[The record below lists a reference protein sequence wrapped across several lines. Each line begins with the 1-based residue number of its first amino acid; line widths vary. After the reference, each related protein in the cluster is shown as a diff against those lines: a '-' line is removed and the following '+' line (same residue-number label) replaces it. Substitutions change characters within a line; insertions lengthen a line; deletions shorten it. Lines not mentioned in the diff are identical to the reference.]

1 MRSDSADRFLQRVWY
16 QNAGRLVSFL
26 LLPLSWLF
34 AALVWLRRMCFR
46 AGVLRSHGFDVPVI
60 VVGNVT
66 VGGTGKTPFTIWLA
80 RRLHERGL
88 KVGIVLRGYGGAS
101 REWPRH
107 VTPQT
112 AWQDVGDE
120 AILLARSTSAL
131 VIAGPDRVADVRRA
145 IELGAQV
152 VVSDDGLQHYRLQR
166 DAEIIVVDGERGI
179 GNARMLPAGP
189 LREPRTRIMEADLQV
204 VTRRAPADASLP
216 AAFGTS
222 MAVVAVARISYARS
236 LSSGQERPL
245 SEFVGTAVH
254 AIAAIG
260 HPEAFF
266 GALRRLGLTIR
277 EHPYPDHAALRRE
290 DLVFADDAP
299 VLMTEKDAV
308 KCTGLFDERHWVVPL
323 ELELSPADTEVVSGL
338 LDRVLGKAR

>member
-120 AILLARSTSAL
+120 AILLARS
-131 VIAGPDRVADVRRA
+131 
-145 IELGAQV
+145 
-152 VVSDDGLQHYRLQR
+152 
-166 DAEIIVVDGERGI
+166 
-179 GNARMLPAGP
+179 
-189 LREPRTRIMEADLQV
+189 
-204 VTRRAPADASLP
+204 
-216 AAFGTS
+216 
-222 MAVVAVARISYARS
+222 
-236 LSSGQERPL
+236 
-245 SEFVGTAVH
+245 
-254 AIAAIG
+254 
-260 HPEAFF
+260 
-266 GALRRLGLTIR
+266 
-277 EHPYPDHAALRRE
+277 
-290 DLVFADDAP
+290 
-299 VLMTEKDAV
+299 
-308 KCTGLFDERHWVVPL
+308 
-323 ELELSPADTEVVSGL
+323 
-338 LDRVLGKAR
+338 